1 MVEPRVA
8 VIGAGPSGLACA
20 KHLLQVGLRHFVVYE
35 KNADV
40 GGNWLYSPTPG
51 HSSAYAGLCAI
62 TSKRMSAYEDFP
74 MPDDYPE
81 YPRHDLLLAYFRAY
95 ARRFGLYDFI
105 RFHTEVRQLN
115 PIDGDRW
122 QVTLADGQTETFDY
136 ILVAS
141 GHHWDP
147 YVPAWDGTFEG
158 TFLHSHEYREPEPFR
173 GQRVLVIGGGNSACD
188 IAVEVSRVARFTAIS
203 MRRGYHVIPKFV
215 FWGLPADVLYARMQ
229 FIPRWVRQRLIRLAL
244 WLLVG
249 SPERYGL
256 LKPDHDV
263 FQTHPIVNSELLYS
277 IRHGR
282 VHPRR
287 DVRRFEGSRV
297 HFIDGTVE
305 EYDAV
310 IAATGYRISFPF
322 LTPRNRSDVP
332 ATGSGR
338 SPPIP
343 ERFPS
348 PISELVLH
356 RLDPAEWMPLEPGRP
371 SGPAGR
377 QLHRRPLPPAGP
389 SGGGHRGRRPPPP
402 PPLCL
407 DPSPHAGGRL
417 ARVPTPPPQAPSSP
431 SAPLAGPAA
440 EKTPGRSNVDGA
452 GVTPSHSGRAFRR
465 LARLGHAS
473 LQGNELTGMGRLGL
487 RTACLVDE

>member
-20 KHLLQVGLRHFVVYE
+20 RHLLQVGLRHFVVYE

-136 ILVAS
+136 VLVAS

-263 FQTHPIVNSELLYS
+263 FQTHPIINSELLYS

-297 HFIDGTVE
+297 HFTDGTVE

-322 LTPRNRSDVP
+322 LTPETVQTFLP
-332 ATGSGR
+332 
-338 SPPIP
+338 
-343 ERFPS
+343 
-348 PISELVLH
+348 
-356 RLDPAEWMPLEPGRP
+356 PGRDEVRLYLNVFHP
-371 SGPAGR
+371 RYRNLCFIGLIQPNGCLWNLADLQARLVANYIVGHYR
-377 QLHRRPLPPAGP
+377 LPDRLEEAIEAAVRRHRRRYVSTPRHMLEVDWHEYRRLLRRHLPRQA
-389 SGGGHRGRRPPPP
+389 PPWRD
-402 PPLCL
+402 PPLK
-407 DPSPHAGGRL
+407 RL
-417 ARVPTPPPQAPSSP
+417 
-431 SAPLAGPAA
+431 PA
-440 EKTPGRSNVDGA
+440 V
-452 GVTPSHSGRAFRR
+452 
-465 LARLGHAS
+465 
-473 LQGNELTGMGRLGL
+473 
-487 RTACLVDE
+487 RT